1 MFTVECTIFVLV
13 TLVLGHAI
21 ACDVLFCTTA
31 LPLGRFVQLMWLLV
45 QPVNAISPYMKYTVA
60 KDFLMQCHW
69 KEREATLVD
78 LTQKV
83 SNHIRHMRVVDAHR
97 GVSAG
102 SHMQR
107 GSTPCCRT
115 PPATVAAQQR
125 TWTSRSSDD
134 PVGTP
139 QLAAGSPAVYQ
150 GQAVHLQ
157 VQQVGFWLSFQ
168 PQPPPQSQTPALI
181 ARALIASPHA
191 PQQQLHLVDG
201 VGPLRQH
208 QWTCVGT
215 QADIFRVTKR
225 SPWIYL
231 SPV

>member
-21 ACDVLFCTTA
+21 ACDVLFCTTV
-31 LPLGRFVQLMWLLV
+31 LLLGRFVQLMWLLV

-60 KDFLMQCHW
+60 KDFMMQCHW

-139 QLAAGSPAVYQ
+139 QLATGSPAVVHRSSWY
-150 GQAVHLQ
+150 AVHLR
-157 VQQVGFWLSFQ
+157 
-168 PQPPPQSQTPALI
+168 
-181 ARALIASPHA
+181 ARRS
-191 PQQQLHLVDG
+191 
-201 VGPLRQH
+201 
-208 QWTCVGT
+208 
-215 QADIFRVTKR
+215 IFRFSR
-225 SPWIYL
+225 SGSGCL
-231 SPV
+231 FSHGHHRRARHRH